1 MKKTNN
7 KGYYQGVEGREV
19 EGVMLMIG
27 VKIAKVKMVGVGVE
41 EMERY
46 VILVVVVVV
55 VVVVV
60 AVIVVVEKSFLIDYF
75 LSYPFYHYYHYC
87 GYHYDYDYDSGDC
100 CCGCCCCCGYAVWYG
115 FVTCFLDGFD
125 DVLAGP
131 MGSVQEYRRM

>member
-19 EGVMLMIG
+19 EGVM
-27 VKIAKVKMVGVGVE
+27 
-41 EMERY
+41 ERA
-46 VILVVVVVV
+46 VILVVV

-100 CCGCCCCCGYAVWYG
+100 CCGCCCCCCCGYAVWYG